1 MRRRCCFSMHL
12 KSVERFFPLAL
23 VFMTKTLEPS
33 NYTSFGYLILMKS
46 LLKISTTIEV
56 SQTGRWVVRE
66 TNVAF

>member
-1 MRRRCCFSMHL
+1 MHL
-12 KSVERFFPLAL
+12 KSVERFFSLAL